1 MSKLPPSYYPQL
13 VRALE
18 DYLEADKRHDFHQKY
33 PLRDQLRELV
43 QKYRQ
48 AHPTGHT
55 KSVAE
60 LAHDRARAGCEAGST
75 ASQGA

>member
-1 MSKLPPSYYPQL
+1 MSNTQPSITPQL
-13 VRALE
+13 RAFLSALIDPNGKDLNLTYALTCE
-18 DYLEADKRHDFHQKY
+18 IRSLIQI
-33 PLRDQLRELV
+33 P
-43 QKYRQ
+43 
-48 AHPTGHT
+48 PTGHT